1 MGGSIFFE
9 KNLRIQFDV
18 VFASDLHEGIFDSL
32 ASFGGELWR
41 FVNLPFVRHHSLRKI
56 FLKIFFFKL
65 IVYIFICIILIKKV
79 PPTQNFNL
87 KKKGE
92 FLHFFQK

>member
-41 FVNLPFVRHHSLRKI
+41 FVNLPFVRHHSLH
-56 FLKIFFFKL
+56 KIFFEDFFL
-65 IVYIFICIILIKKV
+65 QIDCLHFYMHYINKKV

-87 KKKGE
+87 RKKGE